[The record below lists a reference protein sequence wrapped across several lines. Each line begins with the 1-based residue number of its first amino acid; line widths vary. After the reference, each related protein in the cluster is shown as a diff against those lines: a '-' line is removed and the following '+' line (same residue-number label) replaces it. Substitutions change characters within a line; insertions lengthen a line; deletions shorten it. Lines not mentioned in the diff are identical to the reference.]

1 MKTMDCRNV
10 RREINVLELNEALTN
25 DARAHLVDCANCREV
40 SEQSASLRTLVA
52 SLGNVSAPENF
63 DMRLRARLA
72 RDRQAAS
79 GWMNFWRQGNGVPAY
94 ALAFSLILLVGVV
107 VFLVPRGSE
116 RVAGTLPSAAPAN
129 GTTSEKA
136 TNGTTASKGSEFT
149 SPSPNS
155 GGIQSAPPQTNAT
168 LLQVSTPGPRP
179 RRVGSELAGNQMAR
193 PGSREFSAMPA
204 VIVNNSDASPV
215 VSLSAPMQPVVV
227 SMRDDRG
234 GKRTISVPPVSFGS
248 QKLIQSAY
256 QPVSLASNGKGAW

>member
-10 RREINVLELNEALTN
+10 RREINSLELNEELTN
-25 DARAHLVDCANCREV
+25 DASAHLMNCASCRGV

-52 SLGNVSAPENF
+52 SLGNVNAPENF

-72 RDRQAAS
+72 RERQPAS
-79 GWMNFWRQGNGVPAY
+79 GWMNFWRQANGVPAY
-94 ALAFSLILLVGVV
+94 ALAFALIILVGVV

-116 RVAGTLPSAAPAN
+116 QVAGTLPPGASAT

-136 TNGTTASKGSEFT
+136 TNGTTASKGSELT
-149 SPSPNS
+149 NPSPNV
-155 GGIQSAPPQTNAT
+155 GEKPPAPLQADAQPI
-168 LLQVSTPGPRP
+168 QVSSPGPRP
-179 RRVGSELAGNQMAR
+179 RRGGSELAGNQQAR
-193 PGSREFSAMPA
+193 LGSREYSAMPA
-204 VIVNNSDASPV
+204 VIVNNSDTSPV

>member
-10 RREINVLELNEALTN
+10 RREINLLELNEALTN
-25 DARAHLVDCANCREV
+25 DASAHLANCANCREV

-52 SLGNVSAPENF
+52 SLGNVSAPANF

-72 RDRQAAS
+72 RDRQPAGA
-79 GWMNFWRQGNGVPAY
+79 WLNFWRQANGVPAY
-94 ALAFSLILLVGVV
+94 VLAFSLILLVGVI
-107 VFLVPRGSE
+107 VFLVPRVGEQVAGPPPMADLVKETTTVKPTNATTAPNGSE
-116 RVAGTLPSAAPAN
+116 L
-129 GTTSEKA
+129 
-136 TNGTTASKGSEFT
+136 T
-149 SPSPNS
+149 SPSP
-155 GGIQSAPPQTNAT
+155 GGEIQPAPVQANAPI
-168 LLQVSTPGPRP
+168 QVSTPGSRP
-179 RRVGSELAGNQMAR
+179 RRAGSELAGNQKGVL
-193 PGSREFSAMPA
+193 GSREYSSMPA
-204 VIVNNSDASPV
+204 VTFSNSDASPV

>member
-10 RREINVLELNEALTN
+10 RREINLLELHEALTN
-25 DARAHLVDCANCREV
+25 DASAHLVNCANCREV

-52 SLGNVSAPENF
+52 SLGNVTAPENF
-63 DMRLRARLA
+63 DMRLQARLA
-72 RDRQAAS
+72 RDRQPAS
-79 GWMNFWRQGNGVPAY
+79 GWMNLWRQASGVPAY

-107 VFLVPRGSE
+107 VFLVPRDGE
-116 RVAGTLPSAAPAN
+116 RVAGTLPPAVSVN
-129 GTTSEKA
+129 GTTTEKPPA
-136 TNGTTASKGSEFT
+136 ATTALNGSKVT
-149 SPSPNS
+149 NPSPNS
-155 GGIQSAPPQTNAT
+155 GDVQSSPLQANTPI
-168 LLQVSTPGPRP
+168 QVSSPGSRQ
-179 RRVGSELAGNQMAR
+179 RRGSELAGNQR
-193 PGSREFSAMPA
+193 PVPGSRDYSSMPA
-204 VIVNNSDASPV
+204 FTVTSSGASPV